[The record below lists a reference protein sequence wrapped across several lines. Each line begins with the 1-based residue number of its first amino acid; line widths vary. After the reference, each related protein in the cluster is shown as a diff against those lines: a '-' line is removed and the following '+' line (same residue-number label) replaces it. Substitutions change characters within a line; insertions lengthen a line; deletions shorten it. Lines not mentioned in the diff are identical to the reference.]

1 VGPEAR
7 LLRYFLAVADELNFT
22 RAAERLSIAQ
32 PALSAQIR
40 QLEAQLGVQ
49 LLERTTRSVRLTD
62 AGRAMHERGPAAL
75 SALEEVWEAA
85 RRAGRG
91 EAGRLRIAYSPSAGY
106 ETVPRLVEALGARYP
121 GVEVAAEVTPTAEI
135 VRAVLDRRAD
145 IGVARTPVPA
155 DGVRLR
161 LVRLERQG
169 VLVPAGHGL
178 ARGPEV
184 ELSAVAEHPILVHPR
199 AANPAHYDLLLE
211 LFRSAGLEPRLLERP
226 VAFDPTQRVI
236 RDGHAIGLVG
246 ASSLAGIADGLRWVP
261 LADPAPRLEVQ
272 LVLRDGEPS
281 PAVDRFERV
290 AVAFAAAAGW
300 LGAAETI

>member
-1 VGPEAR
+1 
-7 LLRYFLAVADELNFT
+7 LNFT